1 MLGVVVEGVLED
13 DRRTITYACD
23 RSGRRTVE
31 EHSDGRRREYEW
43 TGLWT
48 LSAITDHSGDTVAR
62 TTTVVDALGQL
73 TRVNDEEV
81 FFDDLT
87 GRLLQAGDQTITHA
101 GLPHRH
107 RAGWLARTLMAARPR
122 HGPPEPVPAARGPD
136 HAARRPRT
144 RTRRRG
150 PHRRHRM
157 ARSPRSR
164 PRQPRVPVTASRGFV
179 RITLLTISGQA
190 AFSSSAARPTR
201 DHRQQPEPAL

>member
-1 MLGVVVEGVLED
+1 MVEGVLED

-23 RSGRRTVE
+23 RSGRRTAE

-87 GRLLQAGDQTITHA
+87 GRLLQAGGQTITHA
-101 GLPHRH
+101 GPLTATVPG
-107 RAGWLARTLMAARPR
+107 GWLEPSWRPGRDTDPQNPYQPPAAQTMRAAASDSDPAARPASPAPN
-122 HGPPEPVPAARGPD
+122 GSEPAFTTPPAAGSC
-136 HAARRPRT
+136 H
-144 RTRRRG
+144 
-150 PHRRHRM
+150 
-157 ARSPRSR
+157 
-164 PRQPRVPVTASRGFV
+164 RQPRVRSHNPLDHLRAGRLFV
-179 RITLLTISGQA
+179 LCGTPHAG
-190 AFSSSAARPTR
+190 P
-201 DHRQQPEPAL
+201 PATT

>member
-1 MLGVVVEGVLED
+1 MLEVVVEGVLED

-23 RSGRRTVE
+23 RSGRRTAE

-87 GRLLQAGDQTITHA
+87 GRLLQAGGQTITHA
-101 GLPHRH
+101 GPLTATAPG
-107 RAGWLARTLMAARPR
+107 GWLEPSWRPGR
-122 HGPPEPVPAARGPD
+122 DTDPQNPYQPPAAQTTLRGGLGLGPGGE
-136 HAARRPRT
+136 ARIAGT
-144 RTRRRG
+144 DWLG
-150 PHRRHRM
+150 
-157 ARSPRSR
+157 ARVHDP
-164 PRQPRVPVTASRGFV
+164 ASRGF
-179 RITLLTISGQA
+179 LSPPA
-190 AFSSSAARPTR
+190 AGSFA
-201 DHRQQPEPAL
+201 

>member
-1 MLGVVVEGVLED
+1 MVEGVLED

-23 RSGRRTVE
+23 RSGRRTAE

-48 LSAITDHSGDTVAR
+48 LSAITDHHDDRAVR

-101 GLPHRH
+101 GPLTATVPG
-107 RAGWLARTLMAARPR
+107 GWLEPSWRPGR
-122 HGPPEPVPAARGPD
+122 DTDPPGPLPAAHSPNRV
-136 HAARRPRT
+136 ARRSRT
-144 RTRRRG
+144 RARRRG

>member
-1 MLGVVVEGVLED
+1 MVEGVLED

-23 RSGRRTVE
+23 RSGRRTAE

-101 GLPHRH
+101 GPLTATVPG
-107 RAGWLARTLMAARPR
+107 GWLEPSWRPGR
-122 HGPPEPVPAARGPD
+122 DTDPQNPYQPPAAQTILRGGLGLGPGGE
-136 HAARRPRT
+136 ARIA
-144 RTRRRG
+144 G
-150 PHRRHRM
+150 IEWLG
-157 ARSPRSR
+157 ARVLDP
-164 PRQPRVPVTASRGFV
+164 ASRGF
-179 RITLLTISGQA
+179 LSPPA
-190 AFSSSAARPTR
+190 AGSFA
-201 DHRQQPEPAL
+201 